1 MDVIAGVFLKYNMK
15 EAKQFLLFVIL
26 FAFLSNA
33 CKKQNTTS
41 PPIPPV
47 NKDTPFVNLN
57 HLNDLYT
64 PVTFPDGTPSAGI
77 FIYSAYPDYHHVEA
91 TGEGFTCVDDVS
103 RAVLVY
109 LRSDQFATD
118 TAMQS
123 KTFHLIQFLLSM
135 QAGNGYLYNFLQSG
149 GTINTTGVTSM
160 ATANW
165 WSWRALQA
173 LTEAAP
179 IIKNKNPA
187 LGANIDLSVKKLV
200 SNIKSDLLNLPH
212 TTEVVSGITVPQW
225 LPAGSS
231 TDQAATLILGLIPYC
246 KDNTDT
252 VIQNFLRK
260 LADGILMMQEG
271 NANQFPYSVFL
282 SAQNQWHAYGSDQSF
297 ALLSLGEFLN
307 DSLYSAKALDEIDHF
322 YPWLIMNSFKSSI
335 SISYSNSQFQPIL
348 ENDYEQIA
356 YGFRPMVF
364 ASIEAY
370 AITGLPQYADM
381 AGHLAAWFL
390 GNNDASAN
398 MYDSTPGRC
407 FDAISTGNQVN
418 LNSGAESTIEALLTM
433 QRVQKYPAVR
443 AALNLYKKQ

>member
-1 MDVIAGVFLKYNMK
+1 MK
-15 EAKQFLLFVIL
+15 EAKYLLLFIIL
-26 FAFLSNA
+26 FAFISIA
-33 CKKQNTTS
+33 CKKQNTVT
-41 PPIPPV
+41 PPV
-47 NKDTPFVNLN
+47 ITAKNDTPFVNLD

-64 PVTFPDGTPSAGI
+64 PVIFPDGNQSAGI

-109 LRSDQFATD
+109 LRSDQFGTD
-118 TAMQS
+118 TAIQS
-123 KTFHLIQFLLSM
+123 KTFHLIKFLLSM
-135 QAGNGYLYNFLQSG
+135 QAGDGYFYNFFQSD
-149 GTINTTGVTSM
+149 GTINTSGVTSL

-179 IIKNKNPA
+179 IVKSRDMN
-187 LGANIDLSVKKLV
+187 LGAGIDLAISKIV
-200 SNIKSDLLNLPH
+200 SNIKSDLVILPLS
-212 TTEVVSGITVPQW
+212 TEVISGITVPQW

-246 KDNTDT
+246 KDHPDT
-252 VIQNFLRK
+252 VIQNYLRK

-271 NANQFPYSVFL
+271 DANNFPYSLFL

-307 DSLYSAKALDEIDHF
+307 DTLYRSKALNEIDHF
-322 YPWLIMNSFKSSI
+322 YPWLITNSFKSSI
-335 SISYSNSQFQPIL
+335 SISYSNNQFQPIL

-370 AITGLPQYADM
+370 TITGLPQYADM

-390 GNNDASAN
+390 GNNVASVN
-398 MYDSTPGRC
+398 MYDSTTGRC

-443 AALNLYKKQ
+443 IAMNIYKKN